1 MKIVCMGTGTFGIP
15 TLEALYQHPS
25 HEVAALVTQPVPQ
38 THTQKKPLPTP
49 EIVRIAEQHQ
59 TPVYHIAKIKSPE
72 AVETLRSFQAD
83 LFFICDYGQ
92 ILSQEGIQAARLGG
106 LNLHGSL
113 LPKYRGAAPVHWAIY
128 NGDEETGVTVIHI
141 TPEMDAG
148 PMVASEK
155 VRILPE
161 ETTSELEARLARI
174 GAPHVLHVVN
184 RLAENEDPSQWA
196 IPQDPALACG
206 APKLRKAFAQIDW
219 NRSAVEIRNQIRAFE
234 PWPRTFTHWMKT
246 PGKPPIRLI
255 PQPIPQILEMSVPEN
270 TAPGTILTVGEV
282 LAVATGK
289 GVLGIHLLQ
298 PSGKRVLTIP
308 EFRCGYGIQA
318 GDHFQ

>member
-25 HEVAALVTQPVPQ
+25 HEVVALVTQPVPQ
-38 THTQKKPLPTP
+38 THTQGKPLPTP
-49 EIVRIAEQHQ
+49 EIVQLAEKHQ
-59 TPVYHIAKIKSPE
+59 TPIYHFAKIKSPE
-72 AVETLRSFQAD
+72 AIETLRSFQAD

-128 NGDEETGVTVIHI
+128 NGDEETGITVIHI

-155 VRILPE
+155 VPILSD
-161 ETTSELEARLARI
+161 ETTPELEARLARI
-174 GAPHVLHVVN
+174 GTPHVLHVIDRMAN
-184 RLAENEDPSQWA
+184 GEDLSQWA
-196 IPQDPALACG
+196 VPQDPALACG
-206 APKLRKAFAQIDW
+206 ARKLRKQFAQIDW

-234 PWPRTFTHWMKT
+234 PWPRTFTHWVKT

-255 PQPIPQILEMSVPEN
+255 PHPVPEILEMPHPEN
-270 TAPGTILTVGEV
+270 TPPGTILAVGEV

-289 GVLGIHLLQ
+289 GVLGIRLLQ
-298 PSGKRVLTIP
+298 PSGKRPLTIP
-308 EFRCGYGIQA
+308 EFHCGYGIQP
-318 GDHFQ
+318 GTTFG